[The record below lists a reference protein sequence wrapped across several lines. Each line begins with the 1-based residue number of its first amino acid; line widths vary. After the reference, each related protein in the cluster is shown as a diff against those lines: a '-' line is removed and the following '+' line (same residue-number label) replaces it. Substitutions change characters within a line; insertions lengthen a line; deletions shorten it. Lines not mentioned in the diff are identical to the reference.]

1 MILPHRGVATESA
14 LVYARSNFH
23 MPKSVPGDILTIASV
38 AMVAHMLATMLH
50 EGVGHGGAC
59 LAVGGKAVLITTVS
73 MECTVDHR
81 LVTAGGTIINLLA
94 AALFFALGRATA
106 APIWKY
112 FFWLSMTMNLFVATG
127 YFLFSGVGGFGDWA
141 MFIQGFSPQWA
152 WRIGLALFGA
162 VAYMLAARFSLL
174 EMRPLIG
181 SDKARRDVRAVELT
195 RVPYFAGGILACI
208 AGALN
213 PAGWILVALSAAA
226 ASFGGTSGLLW
237 MTQWLKGG
245 RIPLGSEVEPAPIP
259 RSWGWIVVAAIGA
272 CIFIAVVGPGLRFAK
287 G

>member
-1 MILPHRGVATESA
+1 
-14 LVYARSNFH
+14 
-23 MPKSVPGDILTIASV
+23 
-38 AMVAHMLATMLH
+38 
-50 EGVGHGGAC
+50 
-59 LAVGGKAVLITTVS
+59 
-73 MECTVDHR
+73 
-81 LVTAGGTIINLLA
+81 
-94 AALFFALGRATA
+94 
-106 APIWKY
+106 
-112 FFWLSMTMNLFVATG
+112 
-127 YFLFSGVGGFGDWA
+127 

-181 SDKARRDVRAVELT
+181 SEKDRRYVRAEELT
-195 RVPYFAGGILACI
+195 KVPYFAGGILACI

-237 MTQWLKGG
+237 MTNWLKGG
-245 RIPLGSEVEPAPIP
+245 RLPLGSEAEPAPIQ

-272 CIFIAVVGPGLRFAK
+272 CVFIAVVGPGLRFAN
-287 G
+287 GLA